1 MNHIIVKDE
10 NSTVKLPTQNCRVR
24 FKSVKT
30 YFPEASGLVYYDS
43 DNEQCGLELINDEF
57 QLIPGKIEYRIFYA
71 NLSKHPNFKNE
82 GKKKRFQEIMAIIDG
97 EGNNSSGTNFFEKKV
112 GVNKNVKRIIH
123 IGWKHK
129 IDERNKFIHI
139 KEPIAGAK
147 TIELDQA
154 KKYRLAKV
162 KNMILEAMKTE
173 ENSKYFEG
181 SVVDIGNY
189 NGEIYDDFRSC
200 SEENFWDFVQK
211 IRSRNSTLRLY
222 LLTQKKSVPNRKTTE
237 NSFLEDKQLS
247 QMSQISLPVNQIKN
261 VFSSKLNDL
270 NIEQNRNKR
279 RNFPSAEECS
289 SKKKILFTTKNSA
302 AISSKIHIIT
312 NEIIS
317 KENVNKKRNFSSA
330 VELSSKKSIKF
341 TTENRAAASSK
352 IHILTND
359 FESKENLPNNRQTV
373 HNVHLSI
380 PVIDEKN
387 IHFSEILLG
396 KGAFGTVKRA
406 TWLGTDVAVKTIE
419 LSTSNKYIIREM
431 NIMDKVRHPNIISIM
446 AVSFSQSQCHIV
458 MEYFDSESLRSVLF
472 HGNSKLKLKLNEKNK
487 SLISYQICKAITFL
501 HESRPAILHKDI
513 KPENILVD
521 RHYTTKVCDLGLSKC
536 DAMPSALH
544 TTIGHN
550 FQGTPLYMAPEIL
563 IQYKEATIYSDVW
576 SLACVIVELYS
587 QKNVWTLPLGVGYNL
602 INLRGIVSTLKAPNL
617 SKMPIHLRSLLK
629 ECFLHE
635 PEKRPSAHTLLNTFK
650 GTESL
655 E

>member
-1 MNHIIVKDE
+1 
-10 NSTVKLPTQNCRVR
+10 
-24 FKSVKT
+24 
-30 YFPEASGLVYYDS
+30 
-43 DNEQCGLELINDEF
+43 
-57 QLIPGKIEYRIFYA
+57 
-71 NLSKHPNFKNE
+71 
-82 GKKKRFQEIMAIIDG
+82 MAIIDG
-97 EGNNSSGTNFFEKKV
+97 EGNNSSGTNSFEKKV

-129 IDERNKFIHI
+129 IDERSKFIHI

-154 KKYRLAKV
+154 KKYRLAEV

-181 SVVDIGNY
+181 SVVDI
-189 NGEIYDDFRSC
+189 
-200 SEENFWDFVQK
+200 
-211 IRSRNSTLRLY
+211 
-222 LLTQKKSVPNRKTTE
+222 
-237 NSFLEDKQLS
+237 
-247 QMSQISLPVNQIKN
+247 
-261 VFSSKLNDL
+261 
-270 NIEQNRNKR
+270 
-279 RNFPSAEECS
+279 
-289 SKKKILFTTKNSA
+289 
-302 AISSKIHIIT
+302 
-312 NEIIS
+312 
-317 KENVNKKRNFSSA
+317 
-330 VELSSKKSIKF
+330 
-341 TTENRAAASSK
+341 ENRAAASSK

-359 FESKENLPNNRQTV
+359 FEFKENLPNNRQTV
-373 HNVHLSI
+373 HNVDLSI

-406 TWLGTDVAVKTIE
+406 TWLETDVAVKTME
-419 LSTSNKYIIREM
+419 LSTSNKYIICEM

-472 HGNSKLKLKLNEKNK
+472 NGNSKLKLKLNEKNK

-513 KPENILVD
+513 KPDNILVD

-617 SKMPIHLRSLLK
+617 SKMPIYLRSLLK